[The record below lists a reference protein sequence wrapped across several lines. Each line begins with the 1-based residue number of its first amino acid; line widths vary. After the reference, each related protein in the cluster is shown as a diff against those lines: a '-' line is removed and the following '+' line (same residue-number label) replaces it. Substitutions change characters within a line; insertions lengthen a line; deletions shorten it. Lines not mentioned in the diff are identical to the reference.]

1 MPTEFDSRLVIEWPM
16 EPGWPED
23 LYEYLWRDK
32 VQNWIMSKWQ
42 EEIAM
47 ADMFEETKTPGRLSV
62 HLKVAETIKTSFP
75 TVFERT
81 AQELAEEELDK
92 RTKGFAL
99 LARIF
104 NQLMSELNKMK
115 PDVPAIYDEAGTEIR
130 VAGFSKAKLDE
141 KAKLIEKLKKAER
154 AVKKAEESNDFS
166 DVYNWNNSNTQ
177 KQKSDGK
184 TEGQSG
190 GASSE

>member
-1 MPTEFDSRLVIEWPM
+1 MPTEFDSRPDIEWPM
-16 EPGWPED
+16 ELGWPED
-23 LYEYLWRDK
+23 LYEYLWREK
-32 VQNWIMSKWQ
+32 VRNWIMSKWQ
-42 EEIAM
+42 GESTM
-47 ADMFEETKTPGRLSV
+47 ADIFTDDNKPSRLSV

-104 NQLMSELNKMK
+104 NQIMSELNKMK
-115 PDVPAIYDEAGTEIR
+115 PDVPAIYDEAGAEIR
-130 VAGFSKAKLDE
+130 TAGFSKAKLDE
-141 KAKLIEKLKKAER
+141 KAKLVDKLKKAER

-166 DVYNWNNSNTQ
+166 DVYNWNNSNAQ
-177 KQKSDGK
+177 KHKSDGK

-190 GASSE
+190 GTDSG